1 MSFFGIL
8 VCLVDFFT
16 YLLATFAICNFLSL
30 KMSTGVRW
38 WDKGGGREAYL
49 GITSSRPHKHHHHT
63 QIDLNSHRFLTKILN
78 SSRFPTKLS
87 QPAAFEQLLPRKKS
101 PNIHLAPHLRGRT
114 LNKKPPLK
122 SPKWE
127 RHFTKQKIKWS
138 NQVELVTWNRG
149 RTWNLNF

>member
-1 MSFFGIL
+1 MPIALGEGDARAEKREGRYGERGERQI
-8 VCLVDFFT
+8 
-16 YLLATFAICNFLSL
+16 
-30 KMSTGVRW
+30 STAAA
-38 WDKGGGREAYL
+38 KGGGREAYL

-87 QPAAFEQLLPRKKS
+87 QPAGFEQLLPRKKS

-122 SPKWE
+122 SPK
-127 RHFTKQKIKWS
+127 
-138 NQVELVTWNRG
+138 
-149 RTWNLNF
+149 